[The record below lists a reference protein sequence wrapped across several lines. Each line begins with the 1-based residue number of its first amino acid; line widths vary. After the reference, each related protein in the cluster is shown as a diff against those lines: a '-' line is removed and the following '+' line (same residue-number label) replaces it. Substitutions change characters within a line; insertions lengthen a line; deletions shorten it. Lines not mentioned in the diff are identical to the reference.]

1 VKAGR
6 ACDWAVEKE
15 GRLRVLE
22 MSTEKQRE
30 SEKETEMR
38 RQDGTNRR
46 GKQTGSTWP
55 VQSRWAACININ

>member
-1 VKAGR
+1 MKDKAR

-38 RQDGTNRR
+38 RQDGTYRR
-46 GKQTGSTWP
+46 G
-55 VQSRWAACININ
+55 